1 MFHKGGGVFKHLPG
15 GRASIVHVAPLSPPP
30 AEPATLFYSSPLAVK
45 VEQRGAREGE
55 VTSSC

>member
-1 MFHKGGGVFKHLPG
+1 MFHKGCSVFKHLPG
-15 GRASIVHVAPLSPPP
+15 GRASIVHVHVLS
-30 AEPATLFYSSPLAVK
+30 ESATLCYSSPLAVK